1 MQSRT
6 ISTADLA
13 NLLATTPKTI
23 ATYAKAGV
31 VKRRGRGKY
40 DEVASVRGFAK
51 HMRARPKGASA
62 SSSVTSERAG
72 LLSVQR
78 RRAELELAK
87 AKGDLQSRTELT
99 AQVRAHNQIVRN
111 ELLRIK
117 STLLN
122 SSVTHDVAEFVDEKI
137 REALTNLANN
147 ATPEDREGSVEV
159 EEENHADRKRGRTE
173 GVDGAESGGKACRLR
188 RSSSLPSRS
197 RASRSTTRRRKRF
210 GRRSKR
216 ITLTNRSR
224 RPMARSRSAILCA
237 GMSRRDRSATPSCA
251 RS

>member
-1 MQSRT
+1 MQSRM

-23 ATYAKAGV
+23 ATYAKLGV

-62 SSSVTSERAG
+62 TSSVAAERAG

-99 AQVRAHNQIVRN
+99 AKCAPTT
-111 ELLRIK
+111 K
-117 STLLN
+117 S
-122 SSVTHDVAEFVDEKI
+122 SG
-137 REALTNLANN
+137 TNCCA
-147 ATPEDREGSVEV
+147 S
-159 EEENHADRKRGRTE
+159 
-173 GVDGAESGGKACRLR
+173 KAC
-188 RSSSLPSRS
+188 S
-197 RASRSTTRRRKRF
+197 
-210 GRRSKR
+210 
-216 ITLTNRSR
+216 
-224 RPMARSRSAILCA
+224 
-237 GMSRRDRSATPSCA
+237 
-251 RS
+251 